1 MPQEELEDQISWEAE
16 QYIPFDIN
24 DVNMDFQILSP
35 DSHDPSK
42 MNVLLVA
49 SKKDII
55 NDYVSV
61 FSSAGMQL
69 SVVDVDSFAVQN
81 AFEVNHDF
89 SSEGIFALV
98 NIGASVMNIN
108 VIKDGITLFTRDVQM
123 GGNLYTEEIQKQIG
137 LSSEDAEK
145 AKLLAH
151 ETGNEQIRT
160 VILKVNETITQEIR
174 RSLDFY
180 NSTASDDR
188 ISSVFISG
196 GCSKAYNLISTIAE
210 KIGLPVDKIN
220 PFAKL
225 KYNEK
230 DFDPEY
236 LREIGPLMAVP
247 VGLAIRRVGD
257 K

>member
-1 MPQEELEDQISWEAE
+1 
-16 QYIPFDIN
+16 
-24 DVNMDFQILSP
+24 
-35 DSHDPSK
+35 

-61 FSSAGMQL
+61 FSEAGMQL

-81 AFEVNHDF
+81 AFEANHDY
-89 SSEGIFALV
+89 SSEDILALV

-108 VIKDGITLFTRDVQM
+108 VIKDGLTLFTRDVQM
-123 GGNLYTEEIQKQIG
+123 GGNLYTEEIQKQLG
-137 LSSEDAEK
+137 LSSEEAETG
-145 AKLLAH
+145 KLLAC
-151 ETGNEQIRT
+151 ESANVPLKN

-188 ISSVFISG
+188 ISRVFVSG
-196 GCSKAYNLISTIAE
+196 GCSKIFSLIDTISE
-210 KIGLPVDKIN
+210 KIGLPIEKLN

-225 KYNEK
+225 QYNEK

-236 LREIGPLMAVP
+236 LQELGPFMAVP